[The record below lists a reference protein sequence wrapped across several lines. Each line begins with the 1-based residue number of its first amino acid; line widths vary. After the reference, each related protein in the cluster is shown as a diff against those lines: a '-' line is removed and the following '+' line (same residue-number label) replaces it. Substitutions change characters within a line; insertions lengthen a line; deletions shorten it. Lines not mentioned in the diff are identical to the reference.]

1 MHNYKR
7 GIIVLAVISLMI
19 FTPLMAVF
27 PLTSAQTTAA
37 SAQTTASSPIGT
49 VTLNPSSGAF
59 PGQIV
64 TYTWSG
70 VPVDLVP
77 PVYVTVYL
85 NGAPYSTGV
94 ASYSN
99 GVLTGTFTMPNDNPG
114 TVFNVALSYTDS
126 AHNYGVSAQLSSTGT
141 VNAYVAPAYGL
152 YYYYPYTPAQVQF
165 GVPYTLKADVNYTGI
180 TNVKTNFNGGSGVLN
195 GYTNSTF
202 NVSSK
207 MTELGTNATTSATLN
222 LVTKYGGL
230 VNFTSTDTKQN
241 ITINTTAY
249 NGGAASLALP
259 ASNTFTSEFTLSGN
273 SITLMVLKG
282 SISQTVN
289 GQLVVF
295 NLYGKYTNKIS
306 SPGNYTMLGSVNATS
321 PSSLESNFA
330 GAFSAAYYIKSIHN
344 GSAHEYV
351 NYTLSITINGK
362 TSDSI
367 VILKAQYLNTTAV
380 IGQNSSGVI
389 GKIYSNDALT
399 LQSGYTFSSIYVAL
413 ENPGISGT
421 FVNNFVHEQLQTG
434 NLTFSFA
441 NWTSRQLSSISLWYD
456 NMTNIKIALNNQTLT
471 GYLNMTITTNSYSP
485 GVDYISP
492 AIWNITNYVELKLT
506 SPKGLKIIGS
516 TTTTM
521 QYNTTVLTSGTT
533 TNLPQ
538 SKNFTMNTYFYD
550 MLGYPYL
557 KGFNVPYTSFILNY
571 TAMDEISVVQQ
582 NFSWSGTFNMSVGKY
597 NAGGVYSN
605 VEGFNFTFSGK
616 TIKLWINVTDV
627 NPVMYGFTEE
637 GNVSAWIS
645 LSGTLTAKYVS
656 ESYTGN
662 FTPMLATFV
671 LVNQWN
677 YSSTPKL
684 ENTTYA
690 EYTITDIYGSMSDAF
705 ITSGAVSFT
714 SNEYYQ
720 GYINITGKSY
730 TLAKGIELGAG
741 QYGTS
746 AGNITSVSG
755 FGNTTILGWY
765 NTTLTVMK
773 VIPALYGLKAMNG
786 EAVISAQVYIDNVS
800 HSLTVDPYYQGL
812 QNASFVVTILSNTT
826 VYNNA
831 TFKAIDNSQNLK
843 IVGLG
848 YKGYLENLEITGTMS
863 ITDPLYNLT
872 DNFAYSMGISKLPF
886 FDSKPHYYY
895 WNKVNFTF
903 VSGDVP
909 MFYNESWTTFYGFV
923 ASPIE
928 NLTLTPLA
936 NFSLYVSIQAWNYSH
951 SYEIDGSFNL
961 HYATP
966 FSSANNSVFEFSSEG
981 LGHASV
987 YARVQNSYITL
998 QGSANGITFTTNA
1011 IDVLSVGPIPVSG
1024 LTTSQFGSG
1033 TLTGTLNIAKLY
1045 PINWSSPELYPSQ
1058 IVLSGQL
1065 TLQGFYAN
1073 GTQYYTTINL
1083 MNTVAGQS
1091 LYMGLTTPMTA
1102 EFTTTLY
1109 SEMANTGMSST
1120 ITYPLLNG
1128 SGAMI
1133 TGINNTMVAEIAT
1146 LTGKYVNMS
1155 LSQLNAKIVGIYSEL
1170 NTTYASIDTNFGVM
1184 EAQLSALNAN
1194 VTAVSNGVA
1203 TIQTSLGTIQAS
1215 LNSLN
1220 AKIVAVNGTVA
1231 TIKTDIGTINTS
1243 LASINAQLTSIQ
1255 GNIATIQ
1262 TSLGTIQG
1270 TVTSVNGS
1278 IATIKTQLGTL
1289 QTSVNGVT
1297 SSVNAAKSS
1306 TSNAVTFEVLILI
1319 LVLITLVIAIGTML
1333 SANRMVRK
1341 LEELKKQ

>member
-27 PLTSAQTTAA
+27 PLTSAQTTGT
-37 SAQTTASSPIGT
+37 SAQTTASSPVGT

-141 VNAYVAPAYGL
+141 VNAYVAPTFAGANSS
-152 YYYYPYTPAQVQF
+152 TTAQVQF

-180 TNVKTNFNGGSGVLN
+180 TKVKTNFNGGSGLLN

-202 NVSSK
+202 NVSSSK
-207 MTELGTNATTSATLN
+207 TTLKTNATTPATLK

-259 ASNTFTSEFTLSGN
+259 ASNTFESVFTFSGN
-273 SITLMVLKG
+273 SITSIALNG
-282 SISQTVN
+282 SIGQTVN

-295 NLYGKYTNKIS
+295 NLTGKYTITIS
-306 SPGNYTMLGSVNATS
+306 SPGNYTMLGSVVATS
-321 PSSLESNFA
+321 PSSLAGNFK
-330 GAFSAAYYIKSIHN
+330 GEFSAAYYIKN
-344 GSAHEYV
+344 YTVGSTNHV
-351 NYTLSITINGK
+351 NYTLSITINGE

-367 VILKAQYLNTTAV
+367 VILKAQYLNTAFV
-380 IGQNSSGVI
+380 SGKGSPV
-389 GKIYSNDALT
+389 IYSKDTLT
-399 LQSGYTFSSIYVAL
+399 LQSGYTFSSIYIAL

-421 FVNNFVHEQLQTG
+421 FVNNFVYGLLKTG
-434 NLTFSFA
+434 NLTFSFE
-441 NWTSRQLSSISLWYD
+441 NWTSGQLSSIFSWYD
-456 NMTNIKIALNNQTLT
+456 NMSNIEIALNNQTLK

-492 AIWNITNYVELKLT
+492 AIWNITNYVELNLT
-506 SPKGLKIIGS
+506 SPKGLKIIG
-516 TTTTM
+516 TTKTTM
-521 QYNTTVLTSGTT
+521 QYNTTVLTSGA
-533 TNLPQ
+533 
-538 SKNFTMNTYFYD
+538 TMNVKELRNFKMHTYFYD

-557 KGFNVPYTSFILNY
+557 TGFNVPYTAFTLNY
-571 TAMDEISVVQQ
+571 SAMDEISVVQQ
-582 NFSWSGTFNMSVGKY
+582 NFTWSGNLNMSVGAY
-597 NAGGVYSN
+597 TNAVNST
-605 VEGFNFTFSGK
+605 VKGFNFTFSGK
-616 TIKLWINVTDV
+616 AIELSIKVTDV
-627 NPVMYGFTEE
+627 NPVMYGFTEN
-637 GNVSAWIS
+637 GNVSAWVS
-645 LSGTLTAKYVS
+645 LSGTLTTTNSYVS

-662 FTPMLATFV
+662 FTPKLPATFN

-677 YSSTPKL
+677 YLSMPTLK
-684 ENTTYA
+684 NITYA
-690 EYTITDIYGSMSDAF
+690 EYTITYIYGKISDAF

-714 SNEYYQ
+714 SNEYQ
-720 GYINITGKSY
+720 GYISVKGKSY
-730 TLAKGIELGAG
+730 TSATGIELATG
-741 QYGTS
+741 QHGTS

-765 NTTLTVMK
+765 NTTFTVVK

-786 EAVISAQVYIDNVS
+786 EAVITANVSIDNVS
-800 HSLTVDPYYQGL
+800 HSLKVDPYYQGL

-826 VYNNA
+826 VHNNA
-831 TFKAIDNSQNLK
+831 TFMAIDTSQNLT

-848 YKGYLENLEITGTMS
+848 YAGYLNNLEITGTMS
-863 ITDPLYNLT
+863 ITDPIYNLT
-872 DNFAYSMGISKLPF
+872 DNFSYSLGISKLPF
-886 FDSKPHYYY
+886 FYSAPNTNFGNY
-895 WNKVNFTF
+895 VNFAF

-909 MFYNESWTTFYGFV
+909 ITYNESSATFYGFV
-923 ASPIE
+923 GSPIE

-936 NFSLYVSIQAWNYSH
+936 NFTLTVVILADNYSG
-951 SYEIDGSFNL
+951 SYSISGEFKAQ
-961 HYATP
+961 YVTP

-981 LGHASV
+981 LGFANIT
-987 YARVQNSYITL
+987 AEVQNSYLTL
-998 QGSANGITFTTNA
+998 QGSANGITFTTNPV
-1011 IDVLSVGPIPVSG
+1011 DVLNSGPIFVSG
-1024 LTTSQFGSG
+1024 LTTGQFGSG

-1045 PINWSSPELYPSQ
+1045 PINLSNPFNPSQ
-1058 IVLSGQL
+1058 VVLSGQL

-1073 GTQYYTTINL
+1073 GTQYYTTVNL

-1091 LYMGLTTPMTA
+1091 LYMALTTPMTA

-1109 SEMANTGMSST
+1109 SEMANTGMSSP
-1120 ITYPLLNG
+1120 ISYPLLNG

-1155 LSQLNAKIVGIYSEL
+1155 LSQLDAKIIGIYSEL
-1170 NTTYASIDTNFGVM
+1170 NNTYVSINTNFGVM

-1194 VTAVSNGVA
+1194 ITAVSNGVA

-1220 AKIVAVNGTVA
+1220 AKIVAINGTVA

-1270 TVTSVNGS
+1270 TVTSINGS
-1278 IATIKTQLGTL
+1278 VATIKTQLGTL

-1306 TSNAVTFEVLILI
+1306 TSNAVTFEVLIMV

-1333 SANRMVRK
+1333 SANRMVRR

>member
-27 PLTSAQTTAA
+27 PLTSAQTTGT
-37 SAQTTASSPIGT
+37 SAQTTASSPVGT

-99 GVLTGTFTMPNDNPG
+99 DVLTGTFTMPNDNPG

-126 AHNYGVSAQLSSTGT
+126 AHNYGVSAQMSSTGT
-141 VNAYVAPAYGL
+141 VNAYVAPTFAGANSS
-152 YYYYPYTPAQVQF
+152 TTAQVQF

-195 GYTNSTF
+195 GYTISIF
-202 NVSSK
+202 NVSANNNK
-207 MTELGTNATTSATLN
+207 KLETDANTTATLN
-222 LVTKYGGL
+222 LVTEYGGL

-259 ASNTFTSEFTLSGN
+259 ASNTFTSVFTFSSSGIT
-273 SITLMVLKG
+273 SIVLNG

-295 NLYGKYTNKIS
+295 NLTGKYTTKIS
-306 SPGNYTMLGSVNATS
+306 SSGNYTMLGSVVATS
-321 PSSLESNFA
+321 PSSLAGNFA
-330 GAFSAAYYIKSIHN
+330 GAFSAAYYIKNYSI
-344 GSAHEYV
+344 GSTDYI

-367 VILKAQYLNTTAV
+367 VILKAQYLNPTFVSGKGSSV
-380 IGQNSSGVI
+380 IHS
-389 GKIYSNDALT
+389 KDTLT

-421 FVNNFVHEQLQTG
+421 FVNNFVNGSLQTG

-441 NWTSRQLSSISLWYD
+441 NWTSGQLSSISSWYD
-456 NMTNIKIALNNQTLT
+456 NMANIKIALNNQTLT
-471 GYLNMTITTNSYSP
+471 GYLNMTITTNTYSP

-492 AIWNITNYVELKLT
+492 AIWNITNNVELNLK
-506 SPKGLKIIGS
+506 SPAGLKIVG
-516 TTTTM
+516 TTQTTM
-521 QYNTTVLTSGTT
+521 QYNTTVLTSGAT
-533 TNLPQ
+533 TNVKEL
-538 SKNFTMNTYFYD
+538 KNFTMHTYFYD
-550 MLGYPYL
+550 KLGYPHL
-557 KGFNVPYTSFILNY
+557 TGFNVPYTSFTLNY
-571 TAMDEISVVQQ
+571 SAMDEISVVQQ
-582 NFSWSGTFNMSVGKY
+582 NFTWSGNLNMSVGAY
-597 NAGGVYSN
+597 TSAVNST
-605 VEGFNFTFSGK
+605 VEGFNFTFSRK
-616 TIKLWINVTDV
+616 AIELSIKVTDV
-627 NPVMYGFTEE
+627 NPVMYGFTGN

-677 YSSTPKL
+677 YSSTPTL

-690 EYTITDIYGSMSDAF
+690 NYTIAYIYGSINNAF
-705 ITSGAVSFT
+705 VTSGAVSFT
-714 SNEYYQ
+714 SNDYQ
-720 GYINITGKSY
+720 GYINITGKSH
-730 TLAKGIELGAG
+730 TSAKDIELATGKN
-741 QYGTS
+741 GTS
-746 AGNITSVSG
+746 IGNITSVSG
-755 FGNTTILGWY
+755 FGNTKILGWY
-765 NTTLTVMK
+765 NTTFTVEK
-773 VIPALYGLKAMNG
+773 VTPALYGLQAMKG
-786 EAVISAQVYIDNVS
+786 KAVIEAKVTIDNVS
-800 HSLTVDPYYQGL
+800 HSLTVDPYYHGL

-831 TFKAIDNSQNLK
+831 TFKAIDTSQNLT

-848 YKGYLENLEITGTMS
+848 YAGYLNNLEITGTMS
-863 ITDPLYNLT
+863 ITDPIYNLT

-886 FDSKPHYYY
+886 IVSATYYY
-895 WNKVNFTF
+895 KKSDVNFTF

-909 MFYNESWTTFYGFV
+909 TTYNKSWTTFYGFV
-923 ASPIE
+923 GSPIE

-936 NFSLYVSIQAWNYSH
+936 YFTLTVVILAENSSGSYSINGTFNAQYV
-951 SYEIDGSFNL
+951 
-961 HYATP
+961 TP

-981 LGHASV
+981 SGLAKIT
-987 YARVQNSYITL
+987 AEVQNSYLTL
-998 QGSANGITFTTNA
+998 QGSANGITFTTDA

-1024 LTTSQFGSG
+1024 LTTGQYGSG

-1045 PINWSSPELYPSQ
+1045 PINLSNPFYPSQ
-1058 IVLSGQL
+1058 LVLSGQL

-1073 GTQYYTTINL
+1073 GTQYYTTVNL

-1133 TGINNTMVAEIAT
+1133 TGINSTMVAEIAT

-1184 EAQLSALNAN
+1184 EAQLSALNAS

-1220 AKIVAVNGTVA
+1220 ARIVAINGTIA
-1231 TIKTDIGTINTS
+1231 TIKTDIGIINTS

-1255 GNIATIQ
+1255 GNVATIQ

-1278 IATIKTQLGTL
+1278 VATIKTQLGTL

-1306 TSNAVTFEVLILI
+1306 TSNAVTFEVLIVV
-1319 LVLITLVIAIGTML
+1319 LVLITLVIAIGTLL
-1333 SANRMVRK
+1333 SANRMVRR

>member
-27 PLTSAQTTAA
+27 PLTSAQTTGT
-37 SAQTTASSPIGT
+37 SAQTTASSPVGT

-114 TVFNVALSYTDS
+114 TFFNVALSYTDS

-141 VNAYVAPAYGL
+141 VNAYVAPTYADSYS
-152 YYYYPYTPAQVQF
+152 YTTAQVQF

-202 NVSSK
+202 NVSSSK
-207 MTELGTNATTSATLN
+207 TTLKTNATTPATLK
-222 LVTKYGGL
+222 LVTEYGGL
-230 VNFTSTDTKQN
+230 VNFNSLDTKQN

-259 ASNTFTSEFTLSGN
+259 ASNTFMSVFTLSGN
-273 SITLMVLKG
+273 SITSMVLKG

-295 NLYGKYTNKIS
+295 NLYGKYTTKIS

-344 GSAHEYV
+344 GSAHEYI

-362 TSDSI
+362 TSDNI

-389 GKIYSNDALT
+389 GRIYSNDALT

-421 FVNNFVHEQLQTG
+421 FVNNFAHGSLQTG

-492 AIWNITNYVELKLT
+492 AIWNITNYVELKFT
-506 SPKGLKIIGS
+506 SPAGLKIIGNAKPI
-516 TTTTM
+516 M
-521 QYNTTVLTSGTT
+521 QYNTTVLSSGAT
-533 TNLPQ
+533 TNFPQ

-557 KGFNVPYTSFILNY
+557 KGFNVPYTSFTLNY
-571 TAMDEISVVQQ
+571 SAMDEISVVQQ
-582 NFSWSGTFNMSVGKY
+582 NFTWSGNLNMSVGNY
-597 NAGGVYSN
+597 NAGGVYST
-605 VEGFNFTFSGK
+605 VEGFNFTFIGK

-627 NPVMYGFTEE
+627 NPVMYGFTEN

-662 FTPMLATFV
+662 FTPKLATFI

-677 YSSTPKL
+677 YSSTPTLK
-684 ENTTYA
+684 NTTYA
-690 EYTITDIYGSMSDAF
+690 GYTITYIYGSISDAF
-705 ITSGAVSFT
+705 VTSGAVSFT
-714 SNEYYQ
+714 TSEYK

-730 TLAKGIELGAG
+730 TSATGIELGAG
-741 QYGTS
+741 KSGKST
-746 AGNITSVSG
+746 GNITSVSG
-755 FGNTTILGWY
+755 FGNKTILGWY
-765 NTTLTVMK
+765 NTTFTVMK

-800 HSLTVDPYYQGL
+800 HSLKVDPYYQGL
-812 QNASFVVTILSNTT
+812 QNASFVVAILSNTT

-831 TFKAIDNSQNLK
+831 TFKAIDTSQNLT

-848 YKGYLENLEITGTMS
+848 YAGYLNNLEITGTMS
-863 ITDPLYNLT
+863 ITDPIYNLT

-886 FDSKPHYYY
+886 FDSAPYYSGRNY
-895 WNKVNFTF
+895 VNFTF

-909 MFYNESWTTFYGFV
+909 ITYNESSTTFYGFV
-923 ASPIE
+923 GSPIE

-936 NFSLYVSIQAWNYSH
+936 NFTLAVDIYAYNTSSY
-951 SYEIDGSFNL
+951 YEINGAFKAQ
-961 HYATP
+961 YVTQ

-981 LGHASV
+981 LGQATV
-987 YARVQNSYITL
+987 TAYVQNSYLIL
-998 QGSANGITFTTNA
+998 QGSANGITFTTNP
-1011 IDVLSVGPIPVSG
+1011 IDVLNSGPIPVTG

-1045 PINWSSPELYPSQ
+1045 PINWYIPLYPSQ
-1058 IVLSGQL
+1058 VVLYGQL

-1073 GTQYYTTINL
+1073 GTQYYTTVNL

-1091 LYMGLTTPMTA
+1091 LYMALTTPMTA

-1155 LSQLNAKIVGIYSEL
+1155 LSQLDAKIIGIYSEL
-1170 NTTYASIDTNFGVM
+1170 NNTYVSINTNFGVM
-1184 EAQLSALNAN
+1184 EAQLSALNASI
-1194 VTAVSNGVA
+1194 TAVSNGVA

-1220 AKIVAVNGTVA
+1220 AKIVAINGTVA
-1231 TIKTDIGTINTS
+1231 TIHTDIGTINTS

-1255 GNIATIQ
+1255 GNVATIQ

-1289 QTSVNGVT
+1289 QASVNGVT

-1306 TSNAVTFEVLILI
+1306 TSNAVTFEVLILV

-1333 SANRMVRK
+1333 SANRMVRR